1 MTTYNSPF
9 TGNVIQPTDV
19 SYVSLTLAA
28 NTPLFWSFDGD
39 GTQTYA
45 ARIMDVTASTT
56 GLSMA
61 MPPANQASVGQDALI
76 RNIGSNTFTV
86 TDYNGN
92 TIVAVAAGKAEYI
105 YIRTNATTAG
115 TWGLIDFGT
124 GTSSADAA
132 SLAGAGLLAIST
144 TLNQAYQVSSFTTG
158 YTFVQ
163 SDRALARVWQGGAG
177 TVTLSSATLMGNNY
191 FFLIKN
197 NGSGTLTLNTNGS
210 DLLDGLSSKTF
221 QPNDSALIIS
231 TGTGYISVGY
241 GQSSQFFF
249 TALTKPVVSGA
260 YTLTST
266 EAQSVIQEYVGT
278 LTGNVTVTYPP
289 IVNLYVIS
297 NQTTDNGFTLT
308 VTTGLGLAVAIPAGQ
323 QATLICDGTNFY
335 NANTTQAGASALQIV
350 SGTAA
355 APAISFSAE
364 ASTGIFRPGAGQF
377 GISILGSLVFNVTT
391 TGIAVTG
398 TGNFTGG
405 IDGGVF

>member
-19 SYVSLTLAA
+19 SYVSLTLSA
-28 NTPLFWSFDGD
+28 NTTLYWSFDGD

-45 ARIMDVTASTT
+45 ARIMDVTATTT
-56 GLSMA
+56 GLSMS

-76 RNIGSNTFTV
+76 RNTGSNTFTV
-86 TDYNGN
+86 KDYDGN
-92 TIVAVAAGKAEYI
+92 TIIAVAAGKAEYI
-105 YIRTNATTAG
+105 YIKTNATTAG
-115 TWGLIDFGT
+115 TWGIIEFGT
-124 GTSSADAA
+124 GTSSADAS

-144 TLNQAYQVSSFTTG
+144 TLNQAYPVSSFSTG

-163 SDRALARVWQGGAG
+163 ADRSLARTWEGGAG
-177 TVTLSSATLMGNNY
+177 TATLSSASLMGNNF
-191 FFLIKN
+191 FFLLKN
-197 NGSGTLTLNTNGS
+197 NGSGSLTLSTNGT
-210 DLLDGLSSKTF
+210 DLLDGLITKTYQPGDSS
-221 QPNDSALIIS
+221 LIIS
-231 TGTGYISVGY
+231 TGAGYISVGY
-241 GQSSQFFF
+241 GQSAQYFF
-249 TALTKPVVSGA
+249 TALTKPVTSGA

-297 NQTTDNGFTLT
+297 NQTTDNGYTLT
-308 VTTGLGLAVAIPAGQ
+308 VTTGLGTTATIPAGQ
-323 QATLICDGTNFY
+323 QATLVCDGTNFF

-350 SGTAA
+350 NGTAA
-355 APAISFSAE
+355 SPAINFSSE
-364 ASTGIFRPGAGQF
+364 PSTGIFRPGSGQF
-377 GISILGSLVFNVTT
+377 GISILGSLIFDVTA

-405 IDGGVF
+405 VDGGVF